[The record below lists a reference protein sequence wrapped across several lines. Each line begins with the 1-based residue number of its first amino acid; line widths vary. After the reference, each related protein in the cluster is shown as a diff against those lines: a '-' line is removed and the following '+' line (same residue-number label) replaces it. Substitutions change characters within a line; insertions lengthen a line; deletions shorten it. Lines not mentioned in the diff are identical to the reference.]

1 MHGGNDVTTRHR
13 AAAGPRNAG
22 RLKHWGRA
30 AAIVVL
36 FLTAATSSGCG
47 YALAGRGSFLPDYIR
62 TIGLPLFANH
72 TPVFDVERRITDRVR
87 SELIGRGR
95 YKVDTARTGVDAV
108 LIGEI
113 VAIDWAPAAFTQQQQ
128 ASRYTM
134 TLVARIEFR
143 DLKTDKVLWSNA
155 AMQFSEQFDVST
167 TASALDASTFLGQDD
182 NAVERLAS
190 EFARAL
196 VSAILE
202 AF

>member
-1 MHGGNDVTTRHR
+1 MTTRQR
-13 AAAGPRNAG
+13 AAVPESRNAG
-22 RLKHWGRA
+22 RRKCGGGA
-30 AAIVVL
+30 AAAVALCLV
-36 FLTAATSSGCG
+36 AATISGCG
-47 YALAGRGSFLPDYIR
+47 YSLAGRGSFLPDYIR
-62 TIGLPLFANH
+62 TIGLPLFGNQ

-113 VAIDWAPAAFTQQQQ
+113 VAINWAPAAFTQEQQ
-128 ASRYTM
+128 ASRYTI

-143 DLKTDKVLWSNA
+143 DLKTDKVLWSNP

-167 TASALDASTFLGQDD
+167 TASGLDASAFLGQDD
-182 NAVERLAS
+182 NAVERLAA